1 MRFKLLYHSP
11 LKFFCFVLLLG
22 NTFFTFLEDSIAV
35 LLIELDGSREL

>member
-11 LKFFCFVLLLG
+11 LRVFFVLLLG

-35 LLIELDGSREL
+35 LLIELNGSREL